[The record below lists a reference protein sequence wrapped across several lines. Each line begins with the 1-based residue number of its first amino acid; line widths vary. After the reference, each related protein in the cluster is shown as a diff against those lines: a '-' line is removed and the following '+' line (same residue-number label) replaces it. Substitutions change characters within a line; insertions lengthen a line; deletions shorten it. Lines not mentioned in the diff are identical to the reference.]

1 MVTKAALSIRHLA
14 FSTGQGSKEPGTQ
27 NRMLNARA
35 NHRFAVSKPRMN
47 FVQSLIAVVAGNL
60 LYFFLMPHL
69 PPPARHTLGKM
80 DLGVLVDFWFCVVF
94 LGAIKTFTKW
104 GRVSRQQQR

>member
-1 MVTKAALSIRHLA
+1 
-14 FSTGQGSKEPGTQ
+14 
-27 NRMLNARA
+27 
-35 NHRFAVSKPRMN
+35 MN
-47 FVQSLIAVVAGNL
+47 FVQSLIAVLAGNL
-60 LYFFLMPHL
+60 VYFLVMPHL

-104 GRVSRQQQR
+104 GRGSRQQQRSAHSFCGRWHISNCPECDRLISSVISRSVTYSFARCRI